1 MKNKKVNYSNRQVK
15 GEEDVFSPFDTDAE
29 LVGGVNQSDPYGYQT
44 SFVRSSEQSG
54 EDSSTGSG
62 EESLEG
68 SNLEKAEDELE
79 EKLGA
84 VNSVLFEQTG
94 SFTGDGTY
102 LANVT
107 AIISDVKGAT
117 NYEVQFTKI
126 S

>member
-15 GEEDVFSPFDTDAE
+15 GEEDVFSPLDSDAD
-29 LVGGVNQSDPYGYQT
+29 LVGGVNQSDPYGYSYAALKT
-44 SFVRSSEQSG
+44 GSSAT
-54 EDSSTGSG
+54 EDNNYGSG
-62 EESLEG
+62 EEAVGDSSLQI
-68 SNLEKAEDELE
+68 ADEEIE
-79 EKLGA
+79 EKLGSI
-84 VNSVLFEQTG
+84 NSVSFEQTG

-107 AIISDVKGAT
+107 ATITDVRGAT

>member
-15 GEEDVFSPFDTDAE
+15 GEEDVFSPFDTDAD
-29 LVGGVNQSDPYGYQT
+29 LVGGVNQSDPYGYQSAAIKT
-44 SFVRSSEQSG
+44 SSQSSDDSG
-54 EDSSTGSG
+54 TGSG
-62 EESLEG
+62 EESLDG
-68 SNLEKAEDELE
+68 ANLEKADDDLE
-79 EKLGA
+79 EKLGT

-107 AIISDVKGAT
+107 AIITDVRGAT

>member
-1 MKNKKVNYSNRQVK
+1 MINKKVNYSNRQVK

-29 LVGGVNQSDPYGYQT
+29 LVGGVNQSDPYGYQ
-44 SFVRSSEQSG
+44 SASIKASPQSPDDIG
-54 EDSSTGSG
+54 TGSG
-62 EESLEG
+62 SESIDD
-68 SNLEKAEDELE
+68 SNLVRGEDDLE

-84 VNSVLFEQTG
+84 VNSVYFEQTG

-107 AIISDVKGAT
+107 AIITDVKGAT
-117 NYEVQFTKI
+117 SYEVEFTKI

>member
-15 GEEDVFSPFDTDAE
+15 GEEDVFAPFDTDAD
-29 LVGGVNQSDPYGYQT
+29 LVGGVNQSDPYGYQ
-44 SFVRSSEQSG
+44 SASIKSQSTDDIG
-54 EDSSTGSG
+54 TGSG
-62 EESLEG
+62 EEFLEG
-68 SNLEKAEDELE
+68 SSLVKDEDEVE
-79 EKLGA
+79 EKLG
-84 VNSVLFEQTG
+84 SVTSVSFEQTG

-107 AIISDVKGAT
+107 ATISDVKGAT